1 MNTRVSLI
9 ALICLAGCA
18 QTPTPAPPMVTII
31 RPALPPN
38 YFWLNP
44 HADQPPAKAC
54 LLGTSCLTLD
64 SQPFETCL
72 VGDVGS
78 GGKRCGDKLAEFM
91 LVEAVPGGESGES
104 STK

>member
-18 QTPTPAPPMVTII
+18 QTPPPAPPMVTII

-44 HADQPPAKAC
+44 PADQPPAKAC
-54 LLGTSCLTLD
+54 LLGTSCMTLD

-91 LVEAVPGGESGES
+91 LVSPRVVVRPAPAPR
-104 STK
+104 